1 MDVWYNDLGDDGI
14 KMPHS
19 PVPDAV
25 HGLQNPVFGSM
36 AFDGSSCDREG
47 VQLSTPGMGISAP
60 DRHQKATGKMQYKGG
75 YLQSRR
81 QSREDLSYY
90 VSDPHGARV

>member
-1 MDVWYNDLGDDGI
+1 MHAGDDGI

-19 PVPDAV
+19 PVPDV
-25 HGLQNPVFGSM
+25 NGLLQNPFFGSM
-36 AFDGSSCDREG
+36 AFNGSYDHEG
-47 VQLSTPGMGISAP
+47 IQSSLPGMGISAP
-60 DRHQKATGKMQYKGG
+60 DRHQKSVGKMQYKGG

-81 QSREDLSYY
+81 SQSRDDLSYY